1 MADAAQEVLKAW
13 VTKAA
18 AGRVG
23 ALTLLDHGEPLA
35 ALRVGQ
41 HCRVARQQ
49 LREEAHVVRV
59 VGDDQEVERPGQP
72 GATGSAATPDALS
85 MAPL

>member
-23 ALTLLDHGEPLA
+23 ALTL
-35 ALRVGQ
+35 RS
-41 HCRVARQQ
+41 
-49 LREEAHVVRV
+49 
-59 VGDDQEVERPGQP
+59 
-72 GATGSAATPDALS
+72 GSL
-85 MAPL
+85 